1 MQFIEKLMNQ
11 TWESGKKKKKK
22 KKNFNLNLVRLA
34 QILVPKYFF
43 VILTITRR

>member
-22 KKNFNLNLVRLA
+22 KNLNLTLVRLA
-34 QILVPKYFF
+34 QIWVPKYFF